1 MSAAAPLT
9 ARAGAEQRSLFDSL
23 RRKGPGG
30 LDPRERRP
38 RAGGD
43 RVSVGRRPDGAG
55 AGRLAAGAGP
65 CPVCAAR
72 RHRLGETARCEGCG
86 SELG

>member
-43 RVSVGRRPDGAG
+43 RLTLERRLDGVWEG
-55 AGRLAAGAGP
+55 LLAAGAAP
-65 CPVCAAR
+65 CPVCSAR
-72 RHRLGETARCEGCG
+72 MHRLGETARCEGCG